1 MLSPN
6 QVRAQIAAIRK
17 WTADSPVLGLQSP
30 TRWQGPSEM
39 EVDGVRYLLRAAE
52 TELEMRAVLAEPR
65 PENTHVVI
73 ITGLD
78 AGKVGEDLLA
88 QFARRRFYSLSAT
101 EILRELFQAHE
112 IDPRLQQLK
121 WLATS
126 LADVRPESGY
136 PPAPQGGLDQETA
149 WGCYLDRI
157 LNLRPARPDLVAV
170 LTWARDP
177 TNAVRWREQDNDAK
191 PVAARWL
198 EPSVGAA
205 LECVLAAQAIS
216 SNETVTSLGLVA
228 GVLFDRTDVPIDVAT
243 ARGKFERYFGD
254 RHIDAA
260 QGKALAVA
268 TRQWIDLPDV
278 QTSLARVDIER
289 ADALLREL
297 RIEGR
302 AIESDVSLIGFEQR
316 LAAYGRAL
324 RAFLHKPTADAAE
337 TLAQLNRNIASHRS
351 SKESQDRVER
361 AAMALRLCRWVLSTA
376 APSEAGDFGR
386 LAADYVNEGSFVDW
400 ARQLIFHGD
409 SQPDLNQ
416 AFAELVEI
424 VGQKRESSNRAFA
437 EALANW
443 TELGSSNDE
452 LIVIEDVLEKRLA
465 AVAVHH
471 RALFLVLDGMSYP
484 VYRQLMA
491 ALVKGGWNEA
501 IPAKTTKPIPVVAGL
516 PTITEW
522 SRRLLLSGR
531 ADVKPGEDEMAA
543 FRDAP
548 ALASVTRISHPPIL
562 FLKGDLTEPS
572 ARFLSETV
580 RKEIASPQ
588 RQVVGVVINAVDDHL
603 TKDDQLHVAWSPAK
617 IPLLEQVLDLARD
630 TGRIVVLTSDHGH
643 VIVHNSR
650 LLRSG
655 SSDRFRG
662 ADGNLAPEELYL
674 SKGRAAGYGKGGFVA
689 PWSERVYY
697 TTRRNGFHGGLT
709 PQEVLVPATVLVT
722 GDEIPDGWDLRG
734 QTAPDW
740 WWDAPQMVPTAAEAP
755 VVSPRKSKRAAAA
768 LETLPLFAPEGDR
781 KTVWIDAL
789 FASPVYLDQY
799 QKSGRTPPPPE
810 TVRRVL
816 IALDE
821 RNGTLL
827 KAALAQRTGEPEF
840 RINGL
845 LAILRRILN
854 VEGYQVLNIDETSGT
869 VRLDRDLLRTQ
880 FDLQ

>member
-1 MLSPN
+1 MLWARAQEVLKIDELAVALPLALRTVLNDAAKLLADVPVVRPAIPPGQAPSIPSPAAPITGTSVVVGPSSVPGQPGTSTKPVASPNGITIFEGNWEGSDEAEARAIYANDPDKLARNRRLVGELKALYRKSQVVGDVWPAGIPVDRLADVLEVHHIVPLAEGGPDERCNMVVLSPTLHALVHADPTCVIDLQKRTLRIFGCDLQLEVHVQHWLLIGMLSPN

-216 SNETVTSLGLVA
+216 SNETVTSPGLVA

-278 QTSLARVDIER
+278 QTSLARADMER

-351 SKESQDRVER
+351 PRSHRIGWSGPPWRSACADGCCPQQHRR
-361 AAMALRLCRWVLSTA
+361 RPAISGALR
-376 APSEAGDFGR
+376 
-386 LAADYVNEGSFVDW
+386 
-400 ARQLIFHGD
+400 
-409 SQPDLNQ
+409 
-416 AFAELVEI
+416 
-424 VGQKRESSNRAFA
+424 
-437 EALANW
+437 
-443 TELGSSNDE
+443 
-452 LIVIEDVLEKRLA
+452 
-465 AVAVHH
+465 
-471 RALFLVLDGMSYP
+471 
-484 VYRQLMA
+484 
-491 ALVKGGWNEA
+491 
-501 IPAKTTKPIPVVAGL
+501 PI
-516 PTITEW
+516 T
-522 SRRLLLSGR
+522 
-531 ADVKPGEDEMAA
+531 
-543 FRDAP
+543 
-548 ALASVTRISHPPIL
+548 
-562 FLKGDLTEPS
+562 
-572 ARFLSETV
+572 
-580 RKEIASPQ
+580 
-588 RQVVGVVINAVDDHL
+588 
-603 TKDDQLHVAWSPAK
+603 
-617 IPLLEQVLDLARD
+617 
-630 TGRIVVLTSDHGH
+630 
-643 VIVHNSR
+643 
-650 LLRSG
+650 
-655 SSDRFRG
+655 
-662 ADGNLAPEELYL
+662 
-674 SKGRAAGYGKGGFVA
+674 
-689 PWSERVYY
+689 
-697 TTRRNGFHGGLT
+697 
-709 PQEVLVPATVLVT
+709 
-722 GDEIPDGWDLRG
+722 
-734 QTAPDW
+734 
-740 WWDAPQMVPTAAEAP
+740 
-755 VVSPRKSKRAAAA
+755 
-768 LETLPLFAPEGDR
+768 
-781 KTVWIDAL
+781 
-789 FASPVYLDQY
+789 
-799 QKSGRTPPPPE
+799 
-810 TVRRVL
+810 
-816 IALDE
+816 
-821 RNGTLL
+821 
-827 KAALAQRTGEPEF
+827 
-840 RINGL
+840 
-845 LAILRRILN
+845 
-854 VEGYQVLNIDETSGT
+854 
-869 VRLDRDLLRTQ
+869 
-880 FDLQ
+880 